1 MANSHGKHLPGSSK
15 NNSFFSCKKNK
26 KETESES
33 GQWLMKGGT
42 SLVKSSIK
50 PSDECVWHAFLLLNQ
65 PLGIYNV
72 FVLFCAAL

>member
-1 MANSHGKHLPGSSK
+1 
-15 NNSFFSCKKNK
+15 
-26 KETESES
+26 
-33 GQWLMKGGT
+33 MKGGT

-50 PSDECVWHAFLLLNQ
+50 PSDEYVWRAFLLLNQ

>member
-1 MANSHGKHLPGSSK
+1 MGNICQEVLKIIL
-15 NNSFFSCKKNK
+15 SFHVKKNK

-50 PSDECVWHAFLLLNQ
+50 PSDKCVWRAFLLLTQ